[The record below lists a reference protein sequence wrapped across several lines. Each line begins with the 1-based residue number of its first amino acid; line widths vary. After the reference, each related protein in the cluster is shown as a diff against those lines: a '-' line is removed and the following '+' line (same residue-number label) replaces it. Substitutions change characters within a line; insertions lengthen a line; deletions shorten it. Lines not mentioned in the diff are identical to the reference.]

1 MRRAILIVVIVL
13 LALAVTPL
21 QGAIEALDEGEFT
34 LYNAVYNTATIQK
47 SQTTVFLEKRLF
59 KINTKTGDTWMLIDN
74 IRDGRDVK
82 YWKKIENDYGNPPP
96 G

>member
-1 MRRAILIVVIVL
+1 MKQTILVIAIIL
-13 LALAVTPL
+13 LALAVGPL
-21 QGAIEALDEGEFT
+21 YGSVKKLEDGEFALFNAT
-34 LYNAVYNTATIQK
+34 YNSATIQR

-59 KINTKTGDTWMLIDN
+59 KINKRTGETWMLIDN

-82 YWKKIENDYGNPPP
+82 YWKNIKNDDGSTP